1 MHSVYHAL
9 VFGGLLC
16 AASLSASHSDGA
28 HAAMA
33 HEDHGVGPATVIAK
47 TQRVEGSSQ
56 VLLTLSTAK
65 DAKPVLLD
73 NLKEVHTQKI
83 HLLIIDSSLSDYT
96 HIHPVP
102 TKTPGEYSFAWDPK
116 LKGTPYKLWADLHP
130 FSTDRQ
136 EYATTMLQEGKGGQ
150 KRETDDTR
158 DAVVDGYRFTL
169 QFEGPLEKGQAARGV
184 VKITDDKGRP
194 VTTLEPLMGAYGHL
208 VGFGDDFE
216 TLIHIHPMGAEPTK
230 DSDRGG
236 PDLSFHLEPGEV
248 NFIKF
253 FVQVKIDGKE
263 LYAPFGLK
271 IADKK
276 DS

>member
-1 MHSVYHAL
+1 MRFVYQAI
-9 VFGGLLC
+9 VVGSLLC
-16 AASLSASHSDGA
+16 AVQAEASHAEGA

-33 HEDHGVGPATVIAK
+33 HEAHGVGSATIVAK
-47 TQRVEGSSQ
+47 TERVGASPEIRLS
-56 VLLTLSTAK
+56 LSTLK
-65 DAKPVLLD
+65 DAKPVLFD
-73 NLKEVHTQKI
+73 DLKEVHTEKI
-83 HLLIIDSSLSDYT
+83 HLLIIDPSLSDYT

-102 TKTPGEYSFAWDPK
+102 TKTPGVYTFEWDPK
-116 LKGTPYKLWADLHP
+116 LKDASYKLWADLHP
-130 FSTDRQ
+130 LSTDRQ
-136 EYATTMLQEGKGGQ
+136 EYATTMLQEGKATQ

-158 DAVVDGYRFTL
+158 DAVVDGYHFKL
-169 QFEGPLEKGQAARGV
+169 QFEGPLEKGQAVGGM

-236 PDLSFHLEPGEV
+236 PDLSFHLEPGDV

-271 IADKK
+271 VADKK
-276 DS
+276 KG